1 MQLDL
6 IKIVLKLNTN
16 KLYQI
21 KVNTKYVNVK

>member
-6 IKIVLKLNTN
+6 IKIVLKINTN

-21 KVNTKYVNVK
+21 KVNIKYINVK